1 MGDYIGVF
9 ERKEVKYVVSAAQY
23 ERFRALI
30 DPYMTLDVYGEAR
43 VNSVYFDT
51 PARELIERS
60 LDKPLYKEKLRM
72 RWYEC
77 NATTTQMTANADA
90 VTQATVHASNLAA
103 DPVFVELKKKFKGIV
118 YKRRVSCSRKA
129 AQAYLL
135 GICPYEE
142 AVRTFPLDG
151 QTLADAE
158 LAPRSMQIARE
169 IDAFCAR
176 WNTLVPS
183 MLISCDRIALALRE
197 EFAAQENVRITFDTH
212 LVYEDLAAS
221 GTHEPKGRTC
231 AILDPT
237 CFVMEIKVAGPYP
250 MWLVEALDACDIRPQ
265 SFSKY
270 GEAYK
275 LVMKAR
281 EMNENAPVRE
291 EERCA

>member
-1 MGDYIGVF
+1 MSDYIGVF
-9 ERKEVKYVVSAAQY
+9 ERKEVKYVLSATQY
-23 ERFRALI
+23 ERFRALV

-77 NATTTQMTANADA
+77 AAADA
-90 VTQATVHASNLAA
+90 DAGADAADLAA

-142 AVRTFPLDG
+142 AVSIFPLDA
-151 QTLADAE
+151 QALADEE
-158 LAPRSMQIARE
+158 LAPRSVQIARE

-221 GTHEPKGRTC
+221 GAPEPSGQTH

-237 CFVMEIKVAGPYP
+237 CFVLEIKVAGPYP
-250 MWLVEALDACDIRPQ
+250 LWLVEALDACDIRPQ

-275 LVMKAR
+275 LVMKTR
-281 EMNENAPVRE
+281 VVSENALVRE